1 MKAILKALAIF
12 VAICFVI
19 AFGGVILPFLIMG
32 VVILS
37 PFLVPVLIVVLIK
50 AIKNFNNKQ

>member
-1 MKAILKALAIF
+1 MKAILKSLAIF
-12 VAICFVI
+12 VTICFII